1 MPVQGAEGDKPAQ
14 MAVSTSEIR
23 KGYAVNLA
31 HGGMQPWHSGGA
43 EWRKSSYSN
52 PSGNCVETASLSSG
66 RVAVRDSKCP
76 GGPVLVFTGTAW
88 TAFLSSLRAACLEM

>member
-1 MPVQGAEGDKPAQ
+1 
-14 MAVSTSEIR
+14 
-23 KGYAVNLA
+23 VNLA
-31 HGGMQPWHSGGA
+31 HGGMQPSHSGGA

-76 GGPVLVFTGTAW
+76 GGPVLIFGRAEW
-88 TAFLSSLRAACLEM
+88 AAFLGTVRAACLEM